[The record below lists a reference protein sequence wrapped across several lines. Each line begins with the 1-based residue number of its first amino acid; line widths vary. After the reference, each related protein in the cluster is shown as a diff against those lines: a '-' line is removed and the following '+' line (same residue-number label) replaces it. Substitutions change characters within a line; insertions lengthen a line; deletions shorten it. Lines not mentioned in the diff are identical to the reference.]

1 MRIKD
6 YNCKYF
12 GYSDNLSL
20 FLSDMRKYTVP
31 TAEEENELIISYKNG
46 NEDAGKE
53 LICRHLR
60 FLYSLAKIYAR
71 NEDEVIDYVNEGAI
85 GFKAALDKFN
95 PELGYKFITYSV
107 WYVLRSMNYYF
118 NVTKNMV
125 NRANNTKIGNKA
137 DVVKQKYYSE
147 YGREPS
153 NEEVIEIIK
162 NEYGIEIKDESDI
175 YDVNISS
182 INEEIDDD
190 YTVED
195 NQEYNNKT
203 SSINEYEEES
213 EREYRNSLLRAA
225 FSQIPAKHA
234 DILKMLFGIGYDRV
248 HTVQEVSEKYRISQS
263 AVIELRDKT
272 IQYLRQNVE
281 RIRVLAK

>member
-6 YNCKYF
+6 YSCKYF
-12 GYSDNLSL
+12 GYSDNLSM
-20 FLSDMRKYTVP
+20 FLSDMRQYTVP
-31 TAEEENELIISYKNG
+31 TAEEENELIVSYKSG
-46 NEDAGKE
+46 NEDAGRE

-85 GFKAALDKFN
+85 GFKTALDKFN

-107 WYVLRSMNYYF
+107 WYVTR
-118 NVTKNMV
+118 NMV

-137 DVVKQKYYSE
+137 EVVKQKFYSE
-147 YGREPS
+147 HGREPS
-153 NEEVIEIIK
+153 NEEVMEIIK
-162 NEYGIEIKDESDI
+162 NEYGIDIKDESDI

-195 NQEYNNKT
+195 NQDFNSRT
-203 SSINEYEEES
+203 ASINE
-213 EREYRNSLLRAA
+213 
-225 FSQIPAKHA
+225 
-234 DILKMLFGIGYDRV
+234 
-248 HTVQEVSEKYRISQS
+248 
-263 AVIELRDKT
+263 
-272 IQYLRQNVE
+272 
-281 RIRVLAK
+281 